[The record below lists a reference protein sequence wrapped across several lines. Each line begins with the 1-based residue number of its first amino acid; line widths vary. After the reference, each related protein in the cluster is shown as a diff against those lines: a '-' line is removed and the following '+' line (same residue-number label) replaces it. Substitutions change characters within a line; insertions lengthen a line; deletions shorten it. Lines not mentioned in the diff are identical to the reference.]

1 MFEINLDILEREKDN
16 LLKKLEIIERAISE
30 YQNETSIFKLDIY
43 KEIETKGFSS
53 VIQRRAFLDDFPV
66 NEKWLNQILYLIK
79 DRNRFMSN
87 QEIAESLT
95 TYHPKYNVDKMKRK
109 VSVVI
114 SAAYKANRIKGLIK
128 VGTTKS
134 AKDALWGFDNWLE
147 DDNSIKEEHLPFGMN
162 LEREINVG

>member
-1 MFEINLDILEREKDN
+1 MFEINLDILEREKHN
-16 LLKKLEIIERAISE
+16 LLKKLDIIEHAISE
-30 YQNETSIFKLDIY
+30 YQKETSIFKLDIF

-53 VIQRRAFLDDFPV
+53 VIQGRAYLDDFPV
-66 NEKWLNQILYLIK
+66 NEKWLNQILFLIK

-95 TYHPKYNVDKMKRK
+95 TYHHQYNVDKMKRK

-114 SAAYKANRIKGLIK
+114 SAAYKADRIKGLIK

-134 AKDALWGFDNWLE
+134 AKDALWGFDSWLE
-147 DDNSIKEEHLPFGMN
+147 DDSSIKEENLPFGMN